1 MIAGASAFDHSDDR
15 MARRNA
21 LVLAAAQAI
30 GGASAP
36 IVISMG
42 GLVGYYLLGDDKSLA
57 TLPVTAFVLGVA
69 SGTIPAAMLMRRIGR
84 RPGFQLGALTTMVAG
99 GLAGYAVIIGSF
111 WLVCLGTAF
120 AGLGN
125 AFVQQ
130 YRFAAADTATP
141 AFRPK
146 AISWVLAGGVVTGVL
161 GPQIVIL
168 TKDALDP
175 IPFAG
180 AFLTQIVLGL
190 AAILV
195 LAFLRIPKLPPA
207 PKGMGGRPLLEIAR
221 QGRFIVAV
229 VCAIGSYGLMS
240 LVMTA
245 APLAMVACD
254 HTQTEATL
262 GIQWHVIA
270 MFAPSFFTGALIV
283 RFGTLSVIAA
293 GLVLLAAS
301 AAIALSGITVW
312 HFWIALVL
320 LGIGWNFGF
329 IGATA
334 LLTETYEPAERSRV
348 QAMNDFLV
356 FGFQALASL
365 MSGAILVTGGWEII
379 NVAVFPVAGVCLLL
393 LGWLKVSLDRGPAV

>member
-1 MIAGASAFDHSDDR
+1 MIAGATALDHTDDG

-42 GLVGYYLLGDDKSLA
+42 GLVGYYLLGEDKSLA
-57 TLPVTAFVLGVA
+57 TLPVTSFVLGVA
-69 SGTIPAAMLMRRIGR
+69 AGTIPAAMLMRQIGR
-84 RPGFQLGALTTMVAG
+84 RPGFQIGALTTMIGG
-99 GLAGYAVIIGSF
+99 GLAGYGVIIGSF
-111 WLVCLGTAF
+111 WLVCLGTAC
-120 AGLGN
+120 AGIGN

-130 YRFAAADTATP
+130 YRFAAADTASP

-161 GPQIVIL
+161 GPQIVIF

-180 AFLTQIVLGL
+180 AFLMQIVLGL

-195 LAFLRIPKLPPA
+195 LVFLRIPRLPPT
-207 PKGMGGRPLLEIAR
+207 PKGQGGRPLLEIAL
-221 QGRFIVAV
+221 QGKFIVAV

-283 RFGTLSVIAA
+283 RFGTLRLIAA
-293 GLVLLAAS
+293 GLLLLAVS
-301 AAIALSGITVW
+301 AGIALSGITLW

-320 LGIGWNFGF
+320 LGVGWNFGF

-334 LLTETYEPAERSRV
+334 LLTETYQPEERSRV

-356 FGFQALASL
+356 FGFQAVASL

-379 NVAVFPVAGVCLLL
+379 NMAVFPIVGVCLMLL
-393 LGWLKVSLDRGPAV
+393 AWLKLSTDRRPAV